1 MDFTLEDIK
10 DFCGDTFYK
19 RGRSYYNSGQV
30 TKLVFDAENNRYT
43 AQVKGSKTYRVKID
57 FYYHIVGVAEVYCTC
72 PAYENYDCC
81 KHVAATLIA
90 IYKLRLLEAKE
101 GVNGEA
107 GKPVQRAAQ
116 SPVAPPALSPAPVTS
131 SKRASKSNYQQTDL
145 LISSVA
151 QLGQTRD
158 REQEPVLFGDAEQL
172 QFEFFLNLPDYQHK
186 GLTLEMRVGYKHRY
200 VVTKLGQFLEHL
212 EQRKPFY
219 FTMKFTF
226 DAQQQQMNVADREFL
241 EVMLLLKKSEKL
253 VKSSLNPYYSQT
265 ETDERTLTVAP
276 LAWDKLK
283 PLLSKVNV
291 TLRGVR
297 LPEVRAVL
305 ADQPPPLEFSIGQK
319 KKKEYILSA
328 SELDT
333 FTLLPDYSMLIKDGL
348 IHELDRDTF
357 HIIALLQQHFKATG
371 EIAVAPAQIGPV
383 MQQVLPVLRKLG
395 EVRVEQSV
403 HEQIVEPELKAKLYL
418 DYADGTIMI
427 RLEFH
432 YEDIVI
438 HPLEEK
444 QGEAAHKSKIL
455 IRDFQQENTI
465 IAVLDQSPLRR
476 EGQYWAS
483 RSEPAI
489 YDTLFQV
496 VPALEDHAELFI
508 STAVQELL
516 LERKVYPKVN
526 ADLNEGLDW
535 LEISFGLEGLDEQET
550 VRVMQAIVEKKK
562 YIRLRSGAFLQLEGD
577 RFSEFGMIAE
587 RLNLSK
593 KEVKGSRIHLPSVQA
608 LQLPERGDGFKHTK
622 WGKSLREFLEQ
633 LRDPERMEFELPDE
647 LKPVLRDYQ
656 AKGFQWMKTLSKFRF
671 GGILADD
678 MGLGKT
684 IQSIAYICSEL
695 AEMPSKVQGRA
706 PVLILC
712 PASLTY
718 NWSHEF
724 ARFAPA
730 VNVLVAEGQKE
741 ERSGLLEGKA
751 AEEADV
757 IITSYPL
764 LRRDIDLYSGITFHA
779 LILDEAQAIKNSAS
793 QTAKAVQSIQAA
805 RKFALTG
812 TPIENS
818 VDELE
823 AIFSTVFPALFTG
836 RLIFKELPAGRIAS
850 IVSPFILRRLKK
862 EVLEELPDRI
872 DTVLRTELL
881 DEQKQVYLA
890 YLSRLREDTKQD
902 LLAEGFHKSRIK
914 ILAGITRLR
923 QICCHPSLFIEN
935 YTGGSGKLEQLL
947 ETVKECRDS
956 GRRMLVFSQ
965 FSSMLALIRHSLE
978 EAGVEPLYLDGSTP
992 GKERVELCKLF
1003 NEGEGEVFLI
1013 SLKAGGTGLNLTGAD
1028 TVILYDLWW
1037 NPAVEEQ
1044 AIGRAH
1050 RMGQRNVVQVIRL
1063 ITEGSIEEKM
1073 LELQQRKKDLIE
1085 EIIEAGEN
1093 KTTRLSEEDIREL
1106 LRV

>member
-1 MDFTLEDIK
+1 MNYTIEDIK
-10 DFCGDTFYK
+10 DFCGDTFFK
-19 RGRSYYNSGQV
+19 RGLTYYNSGRV
-30 TKLVFDAENNRYT
+30 SKLVFDAENNRYT
-43 AQVKGSKTYRVKID
+43 AQVKGNKTYRVKID
-57 FYYHIVGVAEVYCTC
+57 FYYDIVGEAEAYCTC
-72 PAYENYDCC
+72 PAYEDYGCC

-90 IYKLRLLEAKE
+90 IYKRNLEAKE
-101 GVNGEA
+101 AGDGEE
-107 GKPVQRAAQ
+107 GKLVQRAAH

-131 SKRASKSNYQQTDL
+131 SKRASKSNYQQMDH

-151 QLGQTRD
+151 QMEQIGD
-158 REQEPVLFGDAEQL
+158 REKEPVLFGDAEQL

-200 VVTKLGQFLEHL
+200 VVTKLGQFLEYL
-212 EQRKPFY
+212 EQRKPLY
-219 FTMKFTF
+219 FTSKFTF
-226 DAQQQQMNVADREFL
+226 DAENQQMNVADREFL
-241 EVMLLLKKSEKL
+241 EVMLQLNNSEKL
-253 VKSSLNPYYSQT
+253 VKSSLNPYYSHS
-265 ETDERTLTVAP
+265 ETDGRMLTVAP

-305 ADQPPPLEFSIGQK
+305 ANQPPPLEFLIGKGKQK
-319 KKKEYILSA
+319 DYVLTATHMAELILL
-328 SELDT
+328 E
-333 FTLLPDYSMLIKDGL
+333 DYSILIMNGL
-348 IHELDRDTF
+348 IYDVDRETL
-357 HIIALLQQHFKATG
+357 HMIALLQQQFKAAG
-371 EIAVAPAQIGPV
+371 EIAVAPGQIGPV
-383 MQQVLPVLRKLG
+383 VQQVLPVLRKIG
-395 EVRVEQSV
+395 KVRVEQSV
-403 HEQIVEPELKAKLYL
+403 HEQIVEPDLQSKLYL

-438 HPLEEK
+438 HPLDEK

-455 IRDFQQENTI
+455 IRNFQQEHTI
-465 IAVLDQSPLRR
+465 MAALDHSPLRR
-476 EGQYWAS
+476 EGQCWAS
-483 RSEPAI
+483 GSELVI
-489 YDTLFQV
+489 YETLFQV

-508 STAVQELL
+508 STAVQGLL
-516 LERKVYPKVN
+516 QERKAYPKIT
-526 ADLNEGLDW
+526 ADLNEGMDW
-535 LEISFGLEGLDEQET
+535 LEISFELEGLDEQET
-550 VRVMQAIVEKKK
+550 VWVMQAIVEKKK
-562 YIRLRSGAFLQLEGD
+562 YIRLRSGAFLQLEGE
-577 RFSEFGMIAE
+577 RFSEFGTIAE

-593 KEVKGSRIHLPSVQA
+593 KEVKGSRIHLPSIQA
-608 LQLPERGDGFKHTK
+608 LQLPEREHGFKHTK

-633 LRDPERMEFELPDE
+633 LRDPERMEFELPDA

-695 AEMPSKVQGRA
+695 AERIPQTQAKA

-718 NWSHEF
+718 NWENEF
-724 ARFAPA
+724 ARFAPE
-730 VNVLVAEGQKE
+730 VNVLVVAGQKE
-741 ERSGLLEGKA
+741 ERSGMLESKA
-751 AEEADV
+751 MEEADV

-764 LRRDIDLYSGITFHA
+764 LRRDIEQYAGTLFHA

-793 QTAKAVQSIQAA
+793 QTAKAVQSIQAS

-818 VDELE
+818 VEELE

-836 RLIFKELPAGRIAS
+836 RLSFKELPAARIAS

-872 DTVLRTELL
+872 DTVLRTELQ

-890 YLSRLREDTKQD
+890 YLSRLRDDTEQD
-902 LLAEGFHKSRIK
+902 LVAEGFHKSRMK

-935 YTGGSGKLEQLL
+935 YTGGSGKLEQFL
-947 ETVKECRDS
+947 ETVQECRDS

-965 FSSMLALIRHSLE
+965 FSSMLELIRQSME
-978 EAGVEPLYLDGSTP
+978 EAGVQPLYLDGSTP

-1085 EIIEAGEN
+1085 EIIDAGEN

>member
-1 MDFTLEDIK
+1 MKINFTLEDIK
-10 DFCGDTFYK
+10 DFCGDTFYE
-19 RGRSYYNSGQV
+19 RGQSYYNSGRV
-30 TKLVFDAENNRYT
+30 SELIFDAEINRYR
-43 AQVKGSKTYRVKID
+43 AWVKGSKA
-57 FYYHIVGVAEVYCTC
+57 YHVEIFNINFTGNDTEAYCTC
-72 PAYENYDCC
+72 PAYESYGCC

-90 IYKLRLLEAKE
+90 IFKQKRKKS
-101 GVNGEA
+101 V
-107 GKPVQRAAQ
+107 
-116 SPVAPPALSPAPVTS
+116 
-131 SKRASKSNYQQTDL
+131 SKKSKNDKHKYNQMDH
-145 LISSVA
+145 LISSLAVI
-151 QLGQTRD
+151 
-158 REQEPVLFGDAEQL
+158 EPAMNRKKAPLLFEHEEQL
-172 QFEFFLNLPDYQHK
+172 QFEFILSTLYQQPR
-186 GLTLEMRVGYKHRY
+186 GFTLEMRVGYKHRY

-212 EQRKPFY
+212 EQRKPLY
-219 FTMKFTF
+219 FTSKFTF
-226 DAQQQQMNVADREFL
+226 DAELQHISAADWAFL
-241 EVMLLLKKSEKL
+241 EVMLLLKNSEKL
-253 VKSSLNPYYSQT
+253 PKSSPNGYYSPP
-265 ETDERTLTVAP
+265 EKDERMLKVTP
-276 LAWDKLK
+276 LAWEKLK
-283 PLLSKVNV
+283 LLLPEVNV
-291 TLRGVR
+291 TLRT
-297 LPEVRAVL
+297 LWHPEVRAVL
-305 ADQPPPLEFSIGQK
+305 ANEVPPLEFSIGQGNQK
-319 KKKEYILSA
+319 DYALTASSMEKLILM
-328 SELDT
+328 E
-333 FTLLPDYSMLIKDGL
+333 DYSILIMNGL
-348 IHELDRDTF
+348 IYDVDRDTLRM
-357 HIIALLQQHFKATG
+357 IALLQQQFKATG
-371 EIAVAPAQIGPV
+371 EIAVAPGQIEAV
-383 MQQVLPVLRKLG
+383 VQQVLPALRKLG
-395 EVRVEQSV
+395 KVSVEQAVS
-403 HEQIVEPELKAKLYL
+403 ERIVEPELQAKLYL
-418 DYADGTIMI
+418 DYADGTVTF

-432 YEDIVI
+432 YEEIVI
-438 HPLEEK
+438 NPLEENSVDEARK
-444 QGEAAHKSKIL
+444 QKIL
-455 IRDFQQENTI
+455 IRNMQRENKI
-465 IAVLDQSPLRR
+465 VDILDNSPLRR
-476 EGQYWAS
+476 EQQHWAS
-483 RSEPAI
+483 VSEPVI
-489 YDTLFQV
+489 YEALYEL
-496 VPALEDHAELFI
+496 VPVLEEVAELFV
-508 STAVQELL
+508 TPAVQRLVQ
-516 LERKVYPKVN
+516 ERKAFPKVK
-526 ADLNEGLDW
+526 AELSEGLDW
-535 LEISFGLEGLDEQET
+535 LDISFELEGLNEEET
-550 VRVMQAIVEKKK
+550 VRVMQAIVEKRK
-562 YIRLRSGAFLQLEGD
+562 YVRLRSGAFLPIEVD
-577 RFSEFGMIAE
+577 SFSEFGTVAE
-587 RLNLSK
+587 RLNLRQRDLKHS
-593 KEVKGSRIHLPSVQA
+593 VIRLPSVQA
-608 LQLPERGDGFKHTK
+608 LQLPERGHGFKHTK
-622 WGKSLREFLEQ
+622 WGKSLREFLDQ
-633 LRDPERMEFELPDE
+633 LREPDSLEFELPAE

-656 AKGFQWMKTLSKFRF
+656 ARGFQWMKTLSKFRF

-730 VNVLVAEGQKE
+730 VNVLVAAGQKE

-751 AEEADV
+751 VEEADV

-764 LRRDIDLYSGITFHA
+764 LRRDIELYSGTTFHA

-793 QTAKAVQSIQAA
+793 QTAQAVKSLKAA

-836 RLIFKELPAGRIAS
+836 RLTFKELPAGRIAS

-872 DTVLRTELL
+872 DTVLLTELL

-890 YLSRLREDTKQD
+890 YLSRLREDTEQD
-902 LLAEGFHKSRIK
+902 LLAEGFHKSRMK

-923 QICCHPSLFIEN
+923 QICCHPSLFLEN

-947 ETVKECRDS
+947 ETVQECRDS

-965 FSSMLALIRHSLE
+965 FSSMLALIRQRLE
-978 EAGVEPLYLDGSTP
+978 EAGVQPLYLDGSTP
-992 GKERVELCKLF
+992 GKERVELCRLF

-1044 AIGRAH
+1044 AVGRAH

>member
-10 DFCGDTFYK
+10 DICGDTFYK
-19 RGRSYYNSGQV
+19 RGRSYYNSGRV
-30 TKLVFDAENNRYT
+30 SKLVLDAENNRYT
-43 AQVKGSKTYRVKID
+43 AQVKGSRAYRVQID
-57 FYYHIVGVAEVYCTC
+57 FYYNLNGEPEAHCTC

-81 KHVAATLIA
+81 KHVAATLMA
-90 IYKLRLLEAKE
+90 IHALQIKKP
-101 GVNGEA
+101 A
-107 GKPVQRAAQ
+107 GSEVQKPGSASV
-116 SPVAPPALSPAPVTS
+116 
-131 SKRASKSNYQQTDL
+131 ASKSKDKRKYNQMDL
-145 LISSVA
+145 LISSLA
-151 QLGQTRD
+151 EMKPAMN
-158 REQEPVLFGDAEQL
+158 REKAPLFEHEEQL
-172 QFEFFLNLPDYQHK
+172 QFEFILSTLYQQPR
-186 GLTLEMRVGYKHRY
+186 GFTLEMRVGYKHRY

-212 EQRKPFY
+212 EQRKPLY
-219 FTMKFTF
+219 FTSKFTF
-226 DAQQQQMNVADREFL
+226 DAEQQQIGAADREFL
-241 EVMLLLKKSEKL
+241 EVMLLLKNSEKL
-253 VKSSLNPYYSQT
+253 LKPSPNSYYNPP
-265 ETDERTLTVAP
+265 ETDGRTLKVTP

-283 PLLSKVNV
+283 PLLPEVNI
-291 TLRGVR
+291 TLRSVGH
-297 LPEVRAVL
+297 PEVPAVL
-305 ADQPPPLEFSIGQK
+305 AGQVPPLEFSIGQGK
-319 KKKEYILSA
+319 KKDYVLTAANMDKL
-328 SELDT
+328 
-333 FTLLPDYSMLIKDGL
+333 TLLEDYSTLIMDGL
-348 IHELDRDTF
+348 IYDVDRAALRT
-357 HIIALLQQHFKATG
+357 IALLQQQFTASSD
-371 EIAVAPAQIGPV
+371 IAVAPGQIEAV
-383 MQQVLPVLRKLG
+383 VQQVLPALRKLG
-395 EVRVEQSV
+395 KVSVEQAVS
-403 HEQIVEPELKAKLYL
+403 ERIVEPELQAKLYL
-418 DYADGTIMI
+418 DYADGTLTF

-432 YEDIVI
+432 YEEIVI
-438 HPLEEK
+438 NPLEENSVDEARK
-444 QGEAAHKSKIL
+444 QKIL
-455 IRDFQQENTI
+455 IRNMQRENKI
-465 IAVLDQSPLRR
+465 VDILDNSPLRQER
-476 EGQYWAS
+476 QYWVS
-483 RSEPAI
+483 VSEPVI
-489 YDTLFQV
+489 YEALYEL
-496 VPALEDHAELFI
+496 VPVLEEVAELFV
-508 STAVQELL
+508 SPAVQRLV
-516 LERKVYPKVN
+516 LERKAYPKVK
-526 ADLNEGLDW
+526 AELSEGLDW
-535 LEISFGLEGLDEQET
+535 LDISFELEGLNEEET
-550 VRVMQAIVEKKK
+550 VRVMQAIVEKRK
-562 YIRLRSGAFLQLEGD
+562 YVRLRSGAFLPIAVD
-577 RFSEFGMIAE
+577 SFSEFGTVAE
-587 RLNLSK
+587 QLNLRQRDLKHS
-593 KEVKGSRIHLPSVQA
+593 VIRLPSVQA
-608 LQLPERGDGFKHTK
+608 LQLPERGHGFKHTK
-622 WGKSLREFLEQ
+622 WGKSLREFLDQ
-633 LRDPERMEFELPDE
+633 LREPDSLEFELPAE

-656 AKGFQWMKTLSKFRF
+656 ARGFQWMKTLSKFRF

-695 AEMPSKVQGRA
+695 AEMPPKVQGRA

-730 VNVLVAEGQKE
+730 VNVLVAAGQKE
-741 ERSGLLEGKA
+741 ERSGLLESKA
-751 AEEADV
+751 MEEADV

-764 LRRDIDLYSGITFHA
+764 LRRDIELYSGTTFHA

-793 QTAKAVQSIQAA
+793 QTAQAVKSLKAA

-836 RLIFKELPAGRIAS
+836 RLTFKELPAGRIAS

-872 DTVLRTELL
+872 DTVQHTELL

-890 YLSRLREDTKQD
+890 YLSRLRDDTEQD
-902 LLAEGFHKSRIK
+902 LLADGFHKSRMK

-923 QICCHPSLFIEN
+923 QICCHPSLFLEN

-947 ETVKECRDS
+947 EIVQECRDS

-965 FSSMLALIRHSLE
+965 FSSMLELIRHRLD
-978 EAGVEPLYLDGSTP
+978 EAGVQPLYLDGSTP
-992 GKERVELCKLF
+992 GKERVELCRLF

-1085 EIIEAGEN
+1085 EVIEAGEN

>member
-1 MDFTLEDIK
+1 MKITMRAIR
-10 DFCGDTFYK
+10 DFCGTEFYNRGKSYYEQGCVRSLTFYPDDS
-19 RGRSYYNSGQV
+19 SYG
-30 TKLVFDAENNRYT
+30 
-43 AQVKGSKTYRVKID
+43 AQVKGRKVYEVNID
-57 FYYHIVGVAEVYCTC
+57 IYDRTDTFKADCSC
-72 PAYENYDCC
+72 PAFENYSNC

-90 IYKLRLLEAKE
+90 IHMQQIKE
-101 GVNGEA
+101 PTDAQAAPSRRVN
-107 GKPVQRAAQ
+107 K
-116 SPVAPPALSPAPVTS
+116 
-131 SKRASKSNYQQTDL
+131 SKYNQMEQ
-145 LISSVA
+145 LISSFQKSV
-151 QLGQTRD
+151 LTR
-158 REQEPVLFGDAEQL
+158 ESEPVLFGHADSL
-172 QFEFFLNLPDYQHK
+172 QFEFTLNVHGGYNSNPHFSV
-186 GLTLEMRVGYKHRY
+186 EMRVGIKRLY
-200 VVTKLGQFLEHL
+200 VVSKINEFLEHF
-212 EQRKPFY
+212 EQRKPLY
-219 FTMKFTF
+219 FKSIFTF
-226 DAQQQQMNVADREFL
+226 DSENQHINPTDMKFL
-241 EVMLLLKKSEKL
+241 ELLLLMKNTEKIYRNDL
-253 VKSSLNPYYSQT
+253 PSYHNSSLKDGKT
-265 ETDERTLTVAP
+265 IVVTP

-283 PLLSKVNV
+283 LLFSEVNV
-291 TLRGVR
+291 IMGRSGN
-297 LPEVRAVL
+297 PGIRAEL
-305 ADQPPPLEFSIGQK
+305 AGKAPPLEFTIGPGQK
-319 KKKEYILSA
+319 KDYVLSA
-328 SELDT
+328 SALDKLML
-333 FTLLPDYSMLIKDGL
+333 FPDYSTMIMNGKIYSINSDV
-348 IHELDRDTF
+348 ISM
-357 HIIALLQQHFKATG
+357 ISLLRQQFAASQNI
-371 EIAVAPAQIGPV
+371 EIAPAQIESV
-383 MQQVLPVLRKLG
+383 VQQVLPALRKLG
-395 EVRVEQSV
+395 KVSVEQAVS
-403 HEQIVEPELKAKLYL
+403 ERIVEPELQAKLYL
-418 DYADGTIMI
+418 DYADGTLTF

-432 YEDIVI
+432 YEEIVI
-438 HPLEEK
+438 NPLEENSVDAARK
-444 QGEAAHKSKIL
+444 QKIL
-455 IRDFQQENTI
+455 IRNVQQENKI
-465 IAVLDQSPLRR
+465 IAILDHSPLRR
-476 EGQYWAS
+476 EQQHWAS
-483 RSEPAI
+483 VSEPVI
-489 YDTLFQV
+489 YEALYEL
-496 VPALEDHAELFI
+496 VPVLEEVAELFV
-508 STAVQELL
+508 TPAVQRLVQ
-516 LERKVYPKVN
+516 ERKAFPKVK
-526 ADLNEGLDW
+526 AELSEGLDW
-535 LEISFGLEGLDEQET
+535 LDISFELEGLNEEET
-550 VRVMQAIVEKKK
+550 VRVMQAIVEKRK
-562 YIRLRSGAFLQLEGD
+562 YVRLRSGAFLPIAVD
-577 RFSEFGMIAE
+577 SFSEFGTVAE
-587 RLNLSK
+587 RLNLRQRDLKHS
-593 KEVKGSRIHLPSVQA
+593 VIRLPSVQA
-608 LQLPERGDGFKHTK
+608 LQLPERGHGFKHTK
-622 WGKSLREFLEQ
+622 WGKSLREFLDQ
-633 LRDPERMEFELPDE
+633 LREPDSLEFELPAE

-656 AKGFQWMKTLSKFRF
+656 ARGFQWMKTLSKFRF

-730 VNVLVAEGQKE
+730 VNVLVAAGQKE
-741 ERSGLLEGKA
+741 ERSGLLESKA
-751 AEEADV
+751 MEEADV

-764 LRRDIDLYSGITFHA
+764 LRRDIDLYSGTTFHA

-793 QTAKAVQSIQAA
+793 QTAQAVKSLKAA

-836 RLIFKELPAGRIAS
+836 RLTFKELPAGRIAS

-872 DTVLRTELL
+872 DTEQRTELL

-890 YLSRLREDTKQD
+890 YLARLRDDTEQD
-902 LLAEGFHKSRIK
+902 LLTDGFHKSRMK

-935 YTGGSGKLEQLL
+935 YTGGSGKLAQLL
-947 ETVKECRDS
+947 ETVQECRDS

-965 FSSMLALIRHSLE
+965 FSSMLALIRQSLDD
-978 EAGVEPLYLDGSTP
+978 AGVQPFYLDGSTP
-992 GKERVELCKLF
+992 ARERVELCRRF

-1063 ITEGSIEEKM
+1063 ITEGSIEEKI

-1085 EIIEAGEN
+1085 EVIEAGEN

>member
-1 MDFTLEDIK
+1 MNFKIEEIK
-10 DFCGDTFYK
+10 DFCGETFYK
-19 RGRSYYNSGQV
+19 RGLSYYNSGRV
-30 TKLVFDAENNRYT
+30 SKLSFDAVNDRYR
-43 AQVKGSKTYRVKID
+43 AKVKGSNTYRVEIQN
-57 FYYHIVGVAEVYCTC
+57 YYKFGGGLEAYCTC

-81 KHVAATLIA
+81 KHVAATLVA
-90 IYKLRLLEAKE
+90 VYKLRL
-101 GVNGEA
+101 EA
-107 GKPVQRAAQ
+107 GEEGKLVQQAAH
-116 SPVAPPALSPAPVTS
+116 SPVLPLVLSPAPST
-131 SKRASKSNYQQTDL
+131 KRASKPNYEQTDL

-151 QLGQTRD
+151 QLARTRD
-158 REQEPVLFGDAEQL
+158 HEQEPVLFGDAEQL

-200 VVTKLGQFLEHL
+200 VVTKLGQFLEYL
-212 EQRKPFY
+212 EQRKPLY
-219 FTMKFTF
+219 FTSKFTF
-226 DAQQQQMNVADREFL
+226 DAEQQQMSVADREFL
-241 EVMLLLKKSEKL
+241 EVMLLLRNSEKL
-253 VKSSLNPYYSQT
+253 VKSSLNPYYSHT
-265 ETDERTLTVAP
+265 ETDGRTLTVAP

-305 ADQPPPLEFSIGQK
+305 ADQPPPLAFSIGQK

-333 FTLLPDYSMLIKDGL
+333 FTLLPDYSMLIKNGL
-348 IHELDRDTF
+348 IYEMDRDTF
-357 HIIALLQQHFKATG
+357 RMIALLQQQFKESG
-371 EIAVAPAQIGPV
+371 EIAVAPGQIGPV
-383 MQQVLPVLRKLG
+383 VQQVLPALRKLG
-395 EVRVEQSV
+395 KVRVEQSV
-403 HEQIVEPELKAKLYL
+403 DERIVEPELQAKLYL

-432 YEDIVI
+432 YDDIVI
-438 HPLEEK
+438 LPLDEK

-455 IRDFQQENTI
+455 IRNFQRENTI
-465 IAVLDQSPLRR
+465 IAALDYSPLRR

-483 RSEPAI
+483 GSEPAI
-489 YDTLFQV
+489 YETLFQV
-496 VPALEDHAELFI
+496 VPALEDDAELFI
-508 STAVQELL
+508 STAVQGLL
-516 LERKVYPKVN
+516 LERTAYPKVT

-535 LEISFGLEGLDEQET
+535 LEISFELEGLDEQET

-577 RFSEFGMIAE
+577 RFSEFGTIAE
-587 RLNLSK
+587 QLNLSK
-593 KEVKGSRIHLPSVQA
+593 KEVNGSRLHLPSVQA
-608 LQLPERGDGFKHTK
+608 LQLPERGHGFKHTK

-633 LRDPERMEFELPDE
+633 LREPDRMEFELPNQ
-647 LKPVLRDYQ
+647 LRPILRDYQ
-656 AKGFQWMKTLSKFRF
+656 TKGFQWMKTLSKFRF

-695 AEMPSKVQGRA
+695 AERMPQMEAKA

-718 NWSHEF
+718 NWENEF
-724 ARFAPA
+724 ARFAPE
-730 VNVLVAEGQKE
+730 VNVLVVAGQKE
-741 ERSGLLEGKA
+741 ERSGLLESKVM
-751 AEEADV
+751 EEADV

-764 LRRDIDLYSGITFHA
+764 LRRDIELYSGTLFHA

-793 QTAKAVQSIQAA
+793 QTAQAVKSLKTA

-818 VDELE
+818 VEELE

-836 RLIFKELPAGRIAS
+836 RLSFKELPAARIAS

-872 DTVLRTELL
+872 DTVLRTELR

-890 YLSRLREDTKQD
+890 YLSKLRDDTERD
-902 LLAEGFHKSRIK
+902 LIAEGFHKSRMK

-935 YTGGSGKLEQLL
+935 YTGGSGKLEQFL
-947 ETVKECRDS
+947 ETVQECRDS

-965 FSSMLALIRHSLE
+965 FSSMLALIRQRLE
-978 EAGVEPLYLDGSTP
+978 EAGVQPLYLDGSTP
-992 GKERVELCKLF
+992 GKERVELCRLF

>member
-1 MDFTLEDIK
+1 M
-10 DFCGDTFYK
+10 
-19 RGRSYYNSGQV
+19 
-30 TKLVFDAENNRYT
+30 NRKK
-43 AQVKGSKTYRVKID
+43 A
-57 FYYHIVGVAEVYCTC
+57 
-72 PAYENYDCC
+72 P
-81 KHVAATLIA
+81 
-90 IYKLRLLEAKE
+90 LLFEHE
-101 GVNGEA
+101 
-107 GKPVQRAAQ
+107 
-116 SPVAPPALSPAPVTS
+116 
-131 SKRASKSNYQQTDL
+131 
-145 LISSVA
+145 
-151 QLGQTRD
+151 
-158 REQEPVLFGDAEQL
+158 EQL
-172 QFEFFLNLPDYQHK
+172 QFEFILSTLYQQPR
-186 GLTLEMRVGYKHRY
+186 GFTLEMRVGYKHRY

-212 EQRKPFY
+212 EQRKPLY
-219 FTMKFTF
+219 FTSKFTF
-226 DAQQQQMNVADREFL
+226 DAELQHISAADWAFL
-241 EVMLLLKKSEKL
+241 EVMLLLKNSEKL
-253 VKSSLNPYYSQT
+253 PKSSPNGYYSPP
-265 ETDERTLTVAP
+265 EKDERMLKVTP
-276 LAWDKLK
+276 LAWEKLK
-283 PLLSKVNV
+283 LLLPEVNV
-291 TLRGVR
+291 TLRT
-297 LPEVRAVL
+297 LWHPEVRAVL
-305 ADQPPPLEFSIGQK
+305 ANEVPPLEFSIGQGNQK
-319 KKKEYILSA
+319 DYALTASSMEKLILM
-328 SELDT
+328 E
-333 FTLLPDYSMLIKDGL
+333 DYSILIMNGL
-348 IHELDRDTF
+348 IYDVDRDTLRM
-357 HIIALLQQHFKATG
+357 IALLQQQFKATG
-371 EIAVAPAQIGPV
+371 EIAVAPGQIEAV
-383 MQQVLPVLRKLG
+383 VQQVLPALRKLG
-395 EVRVEQSV
+395 KVSVEQAVS
-403 HEQIVEPELKAKLYL
+403 ERIVEPELQAKLYL
-418 DYADGTIMI
+418 DYADGTVTF

-432 YEDIVI
+432 YEEIVI
-438 HPLEEK
+438 NPLEENSVDEARK
-444 QGEAAHKSKIL
+444 QKIL
-455 IRDFQQENTI
+455 IRNMQRENKI
-465 IAVLDQSPLRR
+465 VDILDNSPLRR
-476 EGQYWAS
+476 EQQHWAS
-483 RSEPAI
+483 VSEPVI
-489 YDTLFQV
+489 YEALYEL
-496 VPALEDHAELFI
+496 VPVLEEVAELFV
-508 STAVQELL
+508 TPAVQRLVQ
-516 LERKVYPKVN
+516 ERKAFPKVK
-526 ADLNEGLDW
+526 AELSEGLDW
-535 LEISFGLEGLDEQET
+535 LDISFELEGLNEEET
-550 VRVMQAIVEKKK
+550 VRVMQAIVEKRK
-562 YIRLRSGAFLQLEGD
+562 YVRLRSGAFLPIEVD
-577 RFSEFGMIAE
+577 SFSEFGTVAE
-587 RLNLSK
+587 RLNLRQRDLKHS
-593 KEVKGSRIHLPSVQA
+593 VIRLPSVQA
-608 LQLPERGDGFKHTK
+608 LQLPERGHGFKHTK
-622 WGKSLREFLEQ
+622 WGKSLREFLDQ
-633 LRDPERMEFELPDE
+633 LREPDSLEFELPAE

-656 AKGFQWMKTLSKFRF
+656 ARGFQWMKTLSKFRF

-730 VNVLVAEGQKE
+730 VNVLVAAGQKE

-751 AEEADV
+751 VEEADV

-764 LRRDIDLYSGITFHA
+764 LRRDIELYSGTTFHA

-793 QTAKAVQSIQAA
+793 QTAQAVKSLKAA

-836 RLIFKELPAGRIAS
+836 RLTFKELPAGRIAS

-872 DTVLRTELL
+872 DTVLLTELL

-890 YLSRLREDTKQD
+890 YLSRLREDTEQD
-902 LLAEGFHKSRIK
+902 LLAEGFHKSRMK

-923 QICCHPSLFIEN
+923 QICCHPSLFLEN

-947 ETVKECRDS
+947 ETVQECRDS

-965 FSSMLALIRHSLE
+965 FSSMLALIRQRLE
-978 EAGVEPLYLDGSTP
+978 EAGVQPLYLDGSTP
-992 GKERVELCKLF
+992 GKERVELCRLF

-1044 AIGRAH
+1044 AVGRAH